1 MNGKLNK
8 NAGLSLMPVAF
19 LFLFDPS
26 FALIDA
32 IPDAI
37 GYVLLCLSLI
47 NLADINPKMSDAFC
61 AFRRAAILSVARIIF
76 SIALHSYI
84 EGKEQTML
92 SLVAIFAFA
101 TLEIIVLMPAY
112 KSLFEGFLYLGT
124 YHNGTYVHTSKR
136 EGSRNVSEKVYL
148 ITMIFVI
155 VKNVFW
161 VLPEL
166 SALMSNETYE
176 FVHVLRWF
184 ALFVTVPLALF
195 WLISMIRYLRGIRKD
210 QGFVLSLCELYS
222 EKTRN
227 AESFFVAR
235 RIRIGVLLLSVAF
248 VFAIDLTLDGINV
261 IWDAWVYAL
270 AGASALILLKY
281 TKKFI
286 ALIPV
291 CILGLISSC
300 LKDGAEQYFLSRF
313 LPEHIIKNAEAYNT
327 YNFMLLAYLFDAIVF
342 CRALAIAL
350 IALKD
355 VNRAYGSEHSSNK
368 SKYVP
373 GSVVLFAI
381 GFLNA
386 AANVFNAY
394 ALALRGKGFIFDS
407 SGIFVGVLNIV
418 FAIFAWYFISNIA
431 SAVRQSC
438 RADLY

>member
-8 NAGLSLMPVAF
+8 NAGISLMPVAF

-184 ALFVTVPLALF
+184 ALFVTVPVALF

-210 QGFVLSLCELYS
+210 QSFVLSLC
-222 EKTRN
+222 
-227 AESFFVAR
+227 
-235 RIRIGVLLLSVAF
+235 
-248 VFAIDLTLDGINV
+248 
-261 IWDAWVYAL
+261 
-270 AGASALILLKY
+270 
-281 TKKFI
+281 
-286 ALIPV
+286 
-291 CILGLISSC
+291 
-300 LKDGAEQYFLSRF
+300 
-313 LPEHIIKNAEAYNT
+313 
-327 YNFMLLAYLFDAIVF
+327 
-342 CRALAIAL
+342 
-350 IALKD
+350 
-355 VNRAYGSEHSSNK
+355 
-368 SKYVP
+368 
-373 GSVVLFAI
+373 
-381 GFLNA
+381 
-386 AANVFNAY
+386 
-394 ALALRGKGFIFDS
+394 
-407 SGIFVGVLNIV
+407 
-418 FAIFAWYFISNIA
+418 
-431 SAVRQSC
+431 
-438 RADLY
+438 